1 MPVLEKNSGHT
12 CRWLGC
18 SISIN
23 SSSLQ
28 MTALDRP
35 VQSLS
40 KHSGE
45 AAMPLQIYSA
55 CSAVSFPQEFTF
67 TFQSEPRLLHRS
79 LNQRICSPHLNHMC
93 AILRNETLLH
103 AFKEVNQLQ
112 IVPDGLK
119 KLENAPT
126 NGPKVKIQSVVLE
139 EWCVTV
145 ELFQHGLPDA
155 VQRLSTGFGFPTVHI
170 VNMNVA
176 TGIWEAV
183 HKLFDKLQFAKKMS
197 FAFYFLPQTQ

>member
-28 MTALDRP
+28 MTALDRS

-45 AAMPLQIYSA
+45 AAMPLRCLLSCFLSPGIHIY
-55 CSAVSFPQEFTF
+55 FPVRTKAPP
-67 TFQSEPRLLHRS
+67 SELKLENLLPS
-79 LNQRICSPHLNHMC
+79 HLNHIC

-112 IVPDGLK
+112 IVPGGLK

-126 NGPKVKIQSVVLE
+126 NGSKVKIQSVVFGGVVCYCRTILA
-139 EWCVTV
+139 WVARYCV
-145 ELFQHGLPDA
+145 EIKHRFW
-155 VQRLSTGFGFPTVHI
+155 FPCSPHCEHEC
-170 VNMNVA
+170 
-176 TGIWEAV
+176 GDR
-183 HKLFDKLQFAKKMS
+183 HLGS
-197 FAFYFLPQTQ
+197 CS